1 VKTLGRE
8 TLAERYEQTL
18 ARIELIKR
26 AGYHVKI
33 KWECKFD
40 EAKIVEQKPELL
52 VHPILKQA
60 LLITRAALYRGR
72 TEAMRL
78 HCKIREDEE
87 CVQYCDVMNLYPY
100 ICKNFKF
107 PIGYPVIHVGEVC
120 ADKESFLKMD
130 GLIKC
135 TIVPPNDIY
144 HTVLP
149 FRHKK
154 KLLFCRCR
162 LCVLEQNTTGE

>member
-1 VKTLGRE
+1 MPAFSSRENARGE

-52 VHPILKQA
+52 GHPVVKHA
-60 LLITRAALYRGR
+60 PLITRDALYGGR

-78 HCKIREDEE
+78 HYKIREGEE
-87 CVQYCDVMNLYPY
+87 SIQYCDTMSLYPSVN
-100 ICKNFKF
+100 ISNS
-107 PIGYPVIHVGEVC
+107 P
-120 ADKESFLKMD
+120 
-130 GLIKC
+130 
-135 TIVPPNDIY
+135 
-144 HTVLP
+144 
-149 FRHKK
+149 
-154 KLLFCRCR
+154 
-162 LCVLEQNTTGE
+162 